1 MKADQIW
8 QAAQGELQLQMTRA
22 TYDTW
27 VKPTTV
33 MSYANGEL
41 VIGTPNGYTQ
51 EWWQNRL
58 LTTVRRIL
66 VGIVGHNL
74 EVRFVVVPRPAD
86 QHPPPTLLADEPS
99 IDEPWSP
106 DWRAAGIPPHFIER
120 DLATLDWSQPALQ
133 DAVLRDYV
141 DHLAEYLDAG
151 LGLLLIGPNGIGKTH
166 LVVGLAKRACEDQ
179 GYDIAFTT
187 TKAFL
192 ARLRSSYEHGAGESE
207 QAILTNLAEVD
218 LLVLDDL
225 RVDEI
230 NAWSRG
236 KVFDLISRRYDAD
249 RPLLVTTN
257 LSLNDLAYLPD
268 GSSGLDEATLSRL
281 IGLTQVV
288 DLSGPDYR
296 LIEKRQR
303 VPALR
308 ARRSAEPAGIQAK
321 RS

>member
-33 MSYANGEL
+33 MSYADGEL
-41 VIGTPNGYTQ
+41 VIGTPNTYTQ

-58 LTTVRRIL
+58 RTTVRRIL
-66 VGIVGHNL
+66 VGIVGHTI
-74 EVRFVVVPRPAD
+74 EVRFVVVPRPAE
-86 QHPPPTLLADEPS
+86 QPPLLTLLA
-99 IDEPWSP
+99 DEPWSP

-133 DAVLRDYV
+133 DATLRDYV

-166 LVVGLAKRACEDQ
+166 LVVGLAKRACEDL

-187 TKAFL
+187 TKALL
-192 ARLRSSYEHGAGESE
+192 ARLRSSYERSAGESE

-218 LLVLDDL
+218 LLVLDEL

-230 NAWSRG
+230 NVWSRG

-257 LSLNDLAYLPD
+257 LGLNDLAYLPD

-281 IGLTQVV
+281 IALTQVI

-296 LIEKRQR
+296 LIEKRRRLPARQVAFPQR
-303 VPALR
+303 
-308 ARRSAEPAGIQAK
+308 S
-321 RS
+321 

>member
-1 MKADQIW
+1 MKAEQIW

-27 VKPTTV
+27 VKPTVV
-33 MSYANGEL
+33 MSYADGEL

-66 VGIVGHNL
+66 TGIVGHNL

-86 QHPPPTLLADEPS
+86 RPSPPTLLAEGPS

-106 DWRAAGIPPHFIER
+106 DWRGAGIPPHFSER
-120 DLATLDWSQPALQ
+120 DLTTLDWSQPALQ
-133 DAVLRDYV
+133 HAALRDYV
-141 DHLAEYLDAG
+141 DHLRDYLDDG
-151 LGLLLIGPNGIGKTH
+151 LGLLLIGPNGLGKTH
-166 LVVGLAKRACEDQ
+166 LVVGLAKRACEEF

-187 TKAFL
+187 TKAYL
-192 ARLRSSYEHGAGESE
+192 ARLRSSYERGATESE
-207 QAILTNLAEVD
+207 AHIMALFTEVD
-218 LLVLDDL
+218 LLVLDEL

-236 KVFDLISRRYDAD
+236 KLFDLISRRYDAD

-257 LSLNDLAYLPD
+257 LSLNELAYLPD
-268 GSSGLDEATLSRL
+268 GSLGLDEATLSRL

-303 VPALR
+303 LS
-308 ARRSAEPAGIQAK
+308 ARQAAVLQRS
-321 RS
+321 

>member
-1 MKADQIW
+1 MNAEQIW

-27 VKPTTV
+27 VKPTAV
-33 MSYANGEL
+33 MAYADGEL

-86 QHPPPTLLADEPS
+86 QPPPPTLLPEEPVS
-99 IDEPWSP
+99 AEPWSP
-106 DWRAAGIPPHFIER
+106 DWRGAGVPPHFVER
-120 DLATLDWSQPALQ
+120 DLTTLDWSQPALQ
-133 DAVLRDYV
+133 DTTLRDYV

-151 LGLLLIGPNGIGKTH
+151 LGLLLIGPNGLGKTH
-166 LVVGLAKRACEDQ
+166 LVVGLAKRACEEF
-179 GYDIAFTT
+179 GYDIAFTR

-192 ARLRSSYEHGAGESE
+192 ARLRSSYERGATESE
-207 QAILTNLAEVD
+207 AQIMAWLTEVD
-218 LLVLDDL
+218 LLVLDEL

-230 NAWSRG
+230 TAWSRG

-257 LSLNDLAYLPD
+257 LSLNELAYLPD
-268 GSSGLDEATLSRL
+268 GSIGLDEATLSRL

-296 LIEKRQR
+296 LIEKRRRLSARQATVLQR
-303 VPALR
+303 
-308 ARRSAEPAGIQAK
+308 S
-321 RS
+321 